1 MNLKIVFRIYAAFG
15 IIFILLATLSPEGLM
30 EPYGFTMNEG
40 MITMVNFMIGFQ
52 MIIVL
57 VTWQLPEWLGDD
69 LSKAGLTYVGISLI
83 PAIQG
88 LYLMSTGALPASTSG
103 YVETSIWCVF
113 AALFYFYSRKGTEKT
128 IITPNAEEE
137 E

>member
-1 MNLKIVFRIYAAFG
+1 
-15 IIFILLATLSPEGLM
+15 M

-69 LSKAGLTYVGISLI
+69 LSKAGLTYVVISLI

-88 LYLMSTGALPASTSG
+88 LYLMSTGALPTSTSG
-103 YVETSIWCVF
+103 YVETAIWCAF
-113 AALFYFYSRKGTEKT
+113 AALFYFYSQKGTEKT
-128 IITPNAEEE
+128 IITPDAEEE

>member
-30 EPYGFTMNEG
+30 EPYGFIMNEG

-69 LSKAGLTYVGISLI
+69 LSKAGLTYVVISLI

-88 LYLMSTGALPASTSG
+88 LYLMSTGALPTSTSG
-103 YVETSIWCVF
+103 YVETAIWCVF
-113 AALFYFYSRKGTEKT
+113 AALFYFYSQKGTEKT
-128 IITPNAEEE
+128 IITPDAEEE

>member
-1 MNLKIVFRIYAAFG
+1 MNLKIVFRIYAGFG

-40 MITMVNFMIGFQ
+40 MATMLNFMIGFQ

-57 VTWQLPEWLGDD
+57 VTWQLPEWLGDN
-69 LSKAGLTYVGISLI
+69 LSKAGLTYVAISLI

-88 LYLMSTGALPASTSG
+88 LYLMSTGALPATTSG
-103 YVETSIWCVF
+103 YIETAIWCVF
-113 AALFYFYSRKGTEKT
+113 AGLFYFYSQQEDKT
-128 IITPNAEEE
+128 IITSDAEE
-137 E
+137 